1 MSLTCNVEAD
11 PLPVVTWTLDQV
23 PLDQVQTQDHQV
35 SVEQQI
41 ISFGVIR

>member
-11 PLPVVTWTLDQV
+11 PLPIVTWTLDQV
-23 PLDQVQTQDHQV
+23 PLDHVQTQDHQV

-41 ISFGVIR
+41 ISFGIIR